1 MKKTT
6 RNKPKVIKSS
16 EDLDQMST
24 NGHIVEV
31 KVITTTAP
39 EGEAEVCPGA
49 PLARS
54 QFPRVDDP
62 GHSCLLSP

>member
-1 MKKTT
+1 
-6 RNKPKVIKSS
+6 
-16 EDLDQMST
+16 MST
-24 NGHIVEV
+24 NGHLAEV
-31 KVITTTAP
+31 KVTTTTAP
-39 EGEAEVCPGA
+39 EGEAEVFPAA

>member
-1 MKKTT
+1 
-6 RNKPKVIKSS
+6 
-16 EDLDQMST
+16 MST
-24 NGHIVEV
+24 NGHIAEV
-31 KVITTTAP
+31 KVITTAAP
-39 EGEAEVCPGA
+39 EGEAEVFLAA